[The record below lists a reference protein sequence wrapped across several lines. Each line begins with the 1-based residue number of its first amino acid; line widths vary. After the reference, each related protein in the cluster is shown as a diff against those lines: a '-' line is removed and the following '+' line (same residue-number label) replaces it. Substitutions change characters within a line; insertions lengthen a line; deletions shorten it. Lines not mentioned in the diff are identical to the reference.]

1 MGPGDLINDYLLVW
15 VLLAVVAGL
24 LVPEIA
30 VLTGFSTPILVV
42 MIGSISLTLSVEQF
56 RRIEP
61 RALGSALVG
70 HAAMPAVAL
79 AIARLL
85 NLSPALAVGLVL
97 LGAVTPELV
106 SPTMTELA
114 GGGTALSTT
123 TLVVTGIASLAYVPG
138 VLALAFGSGIEVDTF
153 VIVEQ
158 LLVAVVGPMA
168 LAVGARTW
176 KPNVVSRYDE
186 VYPLVSAL
194 MVVLIIGGVTAA
206 NAGLVR
212 SDVALLAS
220 VGGGV
225 LALNAVGYL
234 LGWVGGVREERP
246 DRIAM
251 ALSVGTRDFA
261 VAAALIVAAGLPAVA
276 SLPAVAF
283 GVVEMVTSAGLAR
296 YFARDQ

>member
-1 MGPGDLINDYLLVW
+1 
-15 VLLAVVAGL
+15 
-24 LVPEIA
+24 
-30 VLTGFSTPILVV
+30 
-42 MIGSISLTLSVEQF
+42 
-56 RRIEP
+56 
-61 RALGSALVG
+61 
-70 HAAMPAVAL
+70 
-79 AIARLL
+79 
-85 NLSPALAVGLVL
+85 
-97 LGAVTPELV
+97 
-106 SPTMTELA
+106 MTELA

-138 VLALAFGSGIEVDTF
+138 VLTLAFGSGIEVDTF

-158 LLVAVVGPMA
+158 LLVAVVGPMT

-186 VYPLVSAL
+186 VYPSVSAL

>member
-1 MGPGDLINDYLLVW
+1 MGPGDLIDDYLLVW

-24 LVPEIA
+24 PVPEIA

-85 NLSPALAVGLVL
+85 DLSPALAVGFVL

-123 TLVVTGIASLAYVPG
+123 TLVTTGIASLGYVPG
-138 VLALAFGSGIEVDTF
+138 VLALAFGSWIEVDTF

-158 LLVAVVGPMA
+158 LFVAVVLPMG
-168 LAVGARTW
+168 LAVGTRTW

-186 VYPLVSAL
+186 VYPSVSAL

-212 SDVALLAS
+212 SDVTLLAS
-220 VGGGV
+220 GGGV

-234 LGWVGGVREERP
+234 LGWIGGAREERP